1 MGHPV
6 IVEATRSPIGK
17 RNGWLSGLHATELL
31 GAVQKAVLDK
41 AGVDAGLVEQ
51 VIGGCVTQFG
61 EQSNNITRV
70 AWLTAGLPEQVGAT
84 TVDCQCGSAQQANH
98 LIAGLIAAGAID
110 VGIACGIEAMSRVGL
125 GANAGPDRSRI
136 RAESWDIDMPDQFTA
151 AERIAQRR
159 GITRAD
165 LDHLGLISQ
174 QKAKRAWDE
183 HRFDREISPIEAPV
197 IGVAEPLAR
206 RASDGDKQPTAER
219 HMVRR
224 DQGLRETTAEGL
236 AALKPV
242 MEGGMH
248 TAGTSSQI
256 SDGAAAVL
264 WMDEDKARALGL
276 TPRARIVSQALVG
289 AEPYYHLDGPVQS
302 TARVLEKA
310 GMTMGDIDLVE
321 INEAFA
327 SVVLSWAQVHNA
339 DMDKVNV
346 NGGAIALGHPVG
358 STGSRLI
365 TTALHELERTDQ
377 STALI
382 TMCAGG
388 ALSTGTIIER
398 I

>member
-1 MGHPV
+1 MAV
-6 IVEATRSPIGK
+6 VE
-17 RNGWLSGLHATELL
+17 
-31 GAVQKAVLDK
+31 K
-41 AGVDAGLVEQ
+41 AGIDPALVEQ
-51 VIGGCVTQFG
+51 AIGGCVTQFG

-70 AWLTAGLPEQVGAT
+70 AWLTAGLPEETGAT

-110 VGIACGIEAMSRVGL
+110 VGVACGVEAMSRVGL

-136 RAESWDIDMPDQFTA
+136 RAASWDIDMPDQFTA
-151 AERIAQRR
+151 AERIAKRR
-159 GITRAD
+159 GITRED

-183 HRFDREISPIEAPV
+183 HRFDREISPLEAPV
-197 IGVAEPLAR
+197 IGA
-206 RASDGDKQPTAER
+206 DKQPTDER
-219 HMVRR
+219 HTVSR
-224 DQGLRETTAEGL
+224 DQGLRDTTAEGL

-242 MEGGMH
+242 MEGAMH

-276 TPRARIVSQALVG
+276 RPRARIVAQALVG

-302 TARVLEKA
+302 TARVLEKS
-310 GMTMGDIDLVE
+310 GMSLDDIDLVE

-327 SVVLSWAQVHNA
+327 SVVLSWAQVYNA
-339 DMDKVNV
+339 DLDKVNV
-346 NGGAIALGHPVG
+346 KGGAIALGHPVG

-365 TTALHELERTDQ
+365 TTALHELERTDA

-388 ALSTGTIIER
+388 ALSTATIIER